1 MARVSALA
9 LVVAAASL
17 VSAQSPSPPAQP
29 PQTAPAAP
37 FRTEANYVRVDV
49 YPTRDGQPVTDL
61 TQADFEILE
70 DKTPQK
76 IDAFE
81 HITIRGNLPQDT
93 RREPNTVGE
102 SRAMMQDPRARVFVL
117 FLDINHVEIEASRR
131 IRQPLITALDQIIGP
146 DDIVGVMTPEMS
158 ARDVTFARKTTTI
171 EGLLSRHW
179 YWGERDR
186 LNAVDPE
193 QEAYKACYPGG
204 LPVSCPGGGQDD
216 DRGVADEMIVRRQE
230 KQTMDAL
237 EDLVGYLRGVREERK
252 AVIAISDGWLL
263 YRPDPTLAR
272 RLYCNIP
279 TAGVYID
286 PRSGKMSTK
295 PPDNVDGSN
304 NSVCERDRMTLAN
317 IDDAQQYRR
326 LLDEANRANTSFYPV
341 DPRGLVVFDTP
352 MGGNTTGLPVPGST
366 TITPPS
372 VDAAMLNSRLT
383 SLRTL
388 AGATDGLAIVDSNNL
403 AGGMQ
408 RIVSDLSSYY
418 LLGYYS
424 TGKLDAK
431 FHAISVRVKRPGVQV
446 RARRG
451 FLAARVGD
459 VTTIA
464 AHTPA
469 TPEASAAAEESRAIA
484 SAIAPLSG
492 YGRELPLRL
501 LAAAGWVAN
510 RTPTVWVVAEAGRG
524 EDWMGGGDSNAMLV
538 DSKGTLLA
546 SAQAAIAPGARSI
559 RLTLTPAEPIA
570 PGEYEIRVR
579 VKGAGS
585 AAATT
590 DTTRVSL
597 AAPPAPTGAMFLRR
611 GPTTGNRD
619 TPTADLRFRRT
630 EHLAVEVPAPS
641 ADPVRARLLDRTGK
655 PLTAIPVSAA
665 TRVDADGARWDTA
678 QVSLV
683 PLGVGDYVIEIRTGG
698 TGGTGTAGAAG
709 ASGMAAETRTLAA
722 FRIVP

>member
-70 DKTPQK
+70 DKAPQK

-352 MGGNTTGLPVPGST
+352 LGGNTTGLPAPGST

-464 AHTPA
+464 AHTSA

-492 YGRELPLRL
+492 YARELPLRL

-538 DSKGTLLA
+538 DSKGTLVA

-559 RLTLTPAEPIA
+559 RLTMTPTEPIA

-630 EHLAVEVPAPS
+630 EHLAVEVPASS
-641 ADPVRARLLDRTGK
+641 AGPVRARLLDRTGK

-698 TGGTGTAGAAG
+698 AGTAGAAG
-709 ASGMAAETRTLAA
+709 GAGATGMAAETRTLAA

>member
-1 MARVSALA
+1 MGRVSALA
-9 LVVAAASL
+9 VVVAAASIL
-17 VSAQSPSPPAQP
+17 AAQSPTSPAQP
-29 PQTAPAAP
+29 SPATP
-37 FRTEANYVRVDV
+37 FKTEANYVRVDV
-49 YPTRDGQPVTDL
+49 YPTHDGQPVTDL
-61 TQADFEILE
+61 SQADFEILE

-81 HITIRGNLPQDT
+81 HVTIRGNLPQDT

-102 SRAMMQDPRARVFVL
+102 ARAMAQEARARVFVL

-131 IRQPLITALDQIIGP
+131 IRQPLIDTLDRIIGP
-146 DDIVGVMTPEMS
+146 DDLVGVMTPEMS

-171 EGLLSRHW
+171 DAILSRHW

-204 LPVSCPGGGQDD
+204 YPVSCPDGTFDD

-230 KQTMDAL
+230 KQTLDAL
-237 EDLVGYLRGVREERK
+237 EDLVGFLRGVREERK

-263 YRPDPTLAR
+263 YRPDPSLAR
-272 RLYCNIP
+272 KLYCHIP
-279 TAGVYID
+279 TAGVYVD

-295 PPDNVDGSN
+295 PPDNLDDSN
-304 NSVCERDRMTLAN
+304 NSSCERDRMTLAN
-317 IDDAQQYRR
+317 IDDEQQYRR

-352 MGGNTTGLPVPGST
+352 VGGNTTGLPPPGSP

-372 VDAAMLNSRLT
+372 VDASILNSRLT

-388 AGATDGLAIVDSNNL
+388 AGATDGLAIVDTNNL
-403 AGGMQ
+403 AAGME

-424 TGKLDAK
+424 TGRLDGK
-431 FHAISVRVKRPGVQV
+431 FHAITVRVKRPGVQV

-451 FLAARVGD
+451 FLAARAGD
-459 VTTIA
+459 VNTTA
-464 AHTPA
+464 ARTAP
-469 TPEASAAAEESRAIA
+469 TPEASAAAEESRTVA

-492 YGRELPLRL
+492 YSRELPLRL
-501 LAAAGWVAN
+501 LAATGWTA
-510 RTPTVWVVAEAGRG
+510 RGTPAVWVVAEGGRG

-538 DSKGTLLA
+538 DSQGTTVA
-546 SAQAAIAPGARSI
+546 SAHAAIEPGARSVRLTLMPSGPIAPGA
-559 RLTLTPAEPIA
+559 
-570 PGEYEIRVR
+570 YEVRVR

-585 AAATT
+585 ATATN
-590 DTTRVSL
+590 DVTRVSL
-597 AAPPAPTGAMFLRR
+597 AAPPVSTGAMFLRR
-611 GPTTGNRD
+611 GQTTGNRD

-630 EHLAVEVPAPS
+630 EHLTVEVPAAS

-683 PLGVGDYVIEIRTGG
+683 PLGVGDYVIEIVRAAADDG
-698 TGGTGTAGAAG
+698 AG
-709 ASGMAAETRTLAA
+709 ETRTLAG

>member
-70 DKTPQK
+70 DKAPQK

-317 IDDAQQYRR
+317 IDDAQQYLR

-341 DPRGLVVFDTP
+341 DPRGLIVFDTP
-352 MGGNTTGLPVPGST
+352 LGGNTTGLPAPGST

-372 VDAAMLNSRLT
+372 VDAALLNSRLT

-424 TGKLDAK
+424 TGKLDGK

-459 VTTIA
+459 VTTTVA
-464 AHTPA
+464 RTPA

-492 YGRELPLRL
+492 YARELPLRL
-501 LAAAGWVAN
+501 LAAAGWIAN

-538 DSKGTLLA
+538 DSKGTLVA

-579 VKGAGS
+579 VKGAGT
-585 AAATT
+585 ATAIT

-611 GPTTGNRD
+611 GLTTGNRD

-630 EHLAVEVPAPS
+630 EHLGVEVPAPS

-698 TGGTGTAGAAG
+698 MGTAGAAG
-709 ASGMAAETRTLAA
+709 AAGATGMAAETRTLAA

>member
-102 SRAMMQDPRARVFVL
+102 SRAMMQNARARVFVL

-352 MGGNTTGLPVPGST
+352 LGGNTTGLPAPGST

-424 TGKLDAK
+424 TGKLDGK

-451 FLAARVGD
+451 FLAARAGD
-459 VTTIA
+459 VTTTA

-698 TGGTGTAGAAG
+698 MGTASAAGAAG
-709 ASGMAAETRTLAA
+709 ATGMAAETRTLAA